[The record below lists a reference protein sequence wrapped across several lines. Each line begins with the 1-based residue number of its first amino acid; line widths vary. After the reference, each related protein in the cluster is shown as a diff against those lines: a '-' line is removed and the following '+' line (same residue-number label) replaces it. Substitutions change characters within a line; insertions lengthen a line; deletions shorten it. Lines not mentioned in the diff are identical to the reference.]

1 MSTRTSSATFI
12 EHAQPSLAEC
22 TQFLCARRAGFPE
35 ILQFLRA
42 TLAQKLR
49 DIDARRALF
58 SHLDA
63 HLTRGRAAAALFGSR
78 NACWPISGN
87 FSARGALKFR
97 EICTYFERLLR
108 KICVILARHSSFFAF
123 QRSADSVKSFNDVL
137 RVAQRTLAE
146 CTQILCARCAEIPEI
161 LQNFRAISAQSLR
174 DLNAGRAL
182 VRMSTH
188 L

>member
-1 MSTRTSSATFI
+1 MRSGCWPNARS
-12 EHAQPSLAEC
+12 
-22 TQFLCARRAGFPE
+22 FLCARRAGFPE
-35 ILQFLRA
+35 ILHFFRA
-42 TLAQKLR
+42 SLAQNLR
-49 DIDARRALF
+49 DIDARRALLRIWTHCRLGEELQRR
-58 SHLDA
+58 SSVHAA
-63 HLTRGRAAAALFGSR
+63 HAGRFQA
-78 NACWPISGN
+78 IKK

-97 EICTYFERLLR
+97 KICNYFERLLR
-108 KICVILARHSSFFAF
+108 KICMILARHSGFFAF

-188 L
+188 S